1 MPTIKDIA
9 AACGVSIATV
19 SKALNGHDDVAEKT
33 KNLVKNAARE
43 MGYTPNS
50 QAQALKTNKTYN
62 LGVLFSD
69 NAGRGLTHTY
79 FSQVLDGFKVYVEK
93 YGYDVTFIG
102 PRFGNRRLTYLE
114 HAKTRGFD
122 GICIVCVDSFEEPM
136 IKELS
141 LGGYPIVTVDYAYP
155 GFPAVLSDNK
165 AGMRTLVNYAYSMGH
180 KKIAYIYGDK
190 SDVTSERVAA
200 YLETLEELGVD
211 VNPSYLVEGLY
222 IQTEVTEALTAKLL
236 NLANPPTC
244 IIMPDDFAAMGGLNA
259 IGKRGLKV
267 PEDISIIGYDG
278 VKLSEVIRPPLTTF
292 RQDAHKI
299 GAEAAKRLISDIKKE
314 PHAARV
320 LTVSGEIIH
329 GESVGPV
336 KV

>member
-19 SKALNGHDDVAEKT
+19 SKALNGHQDVAEKT
-33 KNLVKNAARE
+33 KNLIKNAARE

-50 QAQALKTNKTYN
+50 QAQALKTNRTYN

-69 NAGRGLTHTY
+69 AAGRGLTHSY

-114 HAKTRGFD
+114 HAKCRNFD

-141 LGGYPIVTVDYAYP
+141 LAGYPIVTVDYAYP

-165 AGMRTLVNYAYSMGH
+165 AGMRALVTHAHNMGH
-180 KKIAYIYGDK
+180 EKIAYIYGDK
-190 SDVTSERVAA
+190 SDVTSERIAS
-200 YLETLEELGVD
+200 YLETLEVLGID
-211 VNPSYLVEGLY
+211 VNPAYLVEGLY
-222 IQTEVTEALTAKLL
+222 IQTELTGELTAKLL
-236 NLANPPTC
+236 RLPDPPTC
-244 IIMPDDFAAMGGLNA
+244 IIMPDDFAAIGGINA
-259 IGKRGLKV
+259 IQNMGLSIPK
-267 PEDISIIGYDG
+267 DISVMGYDG
-278 VKLSEVIRPPLTTF
+278 GKLAEVIRPPLTTF
-292 RQDAHKI
+292 RQNAHKI
-299 GAEAAKRLISDIKKE
+299 GEEAARRLISDIKKE
-314 PHAARV
+314 PHTNRV
-320 LTVSGEIIH
+320 LTVSGELVI
-329 GESVGPV
+329 GESVGMV
-336 KV
+336 